1 MCDGPTPMDSPQDPA
16 LACTISDTPESTIL
30 RGGSLVSLTGR
41 FFNVRLRICSDS
53 TVCNIRTM
61 QRYPESQSELIKWAR
76 GDRSQAEFARLLG
89 CDRSCLS
96 RYERE
101 VLGAPPH
108 VISKCLQLVAAS
120 LSGKQTQWQPFDKAL
135 THVRQA
141 MAELERLQAVSSR
154 GVKH

>member
-16 LACTISDTPESTIL
+16 LACTISDTPELTIL

-76 GDRSQAEFARLLG
+76 GVRSQAEFARLLG

-141 MAELERLQAVSSR
+141 MAELERLQAISSR